1 MHSTVSLQI
10 VRLRARDKRES
21 ILSFNWNNFHGLT
34 RWSAVAMRY
43 RVCVEFFFFF
53 FFFLFLLTSTFRAK
67 SIQGVI
73 VKTAF
78 FSILMGY
85 NITWKILCWKQFLKL
100 ALIISSS
107 IINFL
112 REKKRKRKLTNS
124 FLKEQNL
131 YFMIKWIESWA
142 SNCCDSLIAFILSC
156 SLRNIRKC

>member
-1 MHSTVSLQI
+1 MHSIVSLQI
-10 VRLRARDKRES
+10 VRLHARDKRES
-21 ILSFNWNNFHGLT
+21 IPSFNWNNFHGLT

-78 FSILMGY
+78 SSILMGY

-112 REKKRKRKLTNS
+112 REKKRKRKRKFISERTK
-124 FLKEQNL
+124 FI
-131 YFMIKWIESWA
+131 FMIKWIESWA